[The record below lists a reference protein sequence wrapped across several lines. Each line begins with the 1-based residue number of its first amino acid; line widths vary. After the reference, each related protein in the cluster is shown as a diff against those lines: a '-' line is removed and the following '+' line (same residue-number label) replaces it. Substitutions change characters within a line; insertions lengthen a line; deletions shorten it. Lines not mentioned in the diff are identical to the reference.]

1 MRYLQMLPLLM
12 ALAAA
17 LISGILGFFKSMHQK
32 EVIMQMTLIMVIFY
46 VTGLFVR
53 STLICAV
60 EQIEK
65 KIKQREEEE
74 EEEKRK
80 EQEKAEDENQ
90 RILGANIDMTADDNS
105 FDPLPVSEFIKNELK
120 NDD

>member
-17 LISGILGFFKSMHQK
+17 LISGILGFFKSTPQK
-32 EVIMQMTLIMVIFY
+32 EVIMQMALIMVIFY

-53 STLICAV
+53 STLIHTI

-65 KIKQREEEE
+65 KKKEREEEE
-74 EEEKRK
+74 KKQQEAENEKQK
-80 EQEKAEDENQ
+80 
-90 RILGANIDMTADDNS
+90 IVGANIDITADDNS
-105 FDPLPVSEFIKNELK
+105 FDPLPVSEFIKRELK
-120 NDD
+120 NDN